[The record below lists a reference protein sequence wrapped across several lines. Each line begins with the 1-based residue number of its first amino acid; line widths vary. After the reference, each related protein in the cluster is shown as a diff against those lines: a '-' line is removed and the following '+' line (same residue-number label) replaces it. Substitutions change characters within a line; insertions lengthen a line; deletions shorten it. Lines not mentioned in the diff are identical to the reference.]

1 MKLLSC
7 HIENFGKLRD
17 FTYYFE
23 DDLNVLFAE
32 NGWGK
37 STLAAFLKVMFY
49 GFDGENRRNGDGNE
63 RLRYRP
69 WSGGVYGG
77 SVTFS
82 SGSKTFRMMRTFGAR
97 KKEDKFSLY
106 DDETGFISDE
116 YTDRI
121 GEELFSIDRDSFCR
135 TVFWSQTDHETSAT
149 TSIQAKIG
157 DLTAQQDDLP
167 AYDAAVKRLRKEMER
182 LRPDR
187 ANGLIRKKQDRL
199 ALLEADQA
207 RLPALNAQLQ
217 QCIAQEQALTEQLSR
232 IRLQKQQYALSVP
245 ERPAQEAAGS
255 GATDGGE
262 SSAAEE
268 GASVGEEAAAEEKLS
283 GVRESLAA
291 SEERL
296 AGARESL
303 AAAEERLAGE
313 RENLSATEEKLSSLY
328 ATRQRILAQGRD
340 EQEQYRQVK
349 EDLRQ
354 ELEAFTRLQTK
365 RRGTIRAFS
374 AAGILFAVIMLALCL
389 SRVIPMPFLILPILS
404 LAGSVWLLW
413 YAGHSDLPADD
424 SEEIQRLRKEK
435 KWYKSSIRTL
445 SRKLRHI
452 DERIQGKELLC
463 EKLRNRLRTMEADVS
478 AQKKSVQEA
487 ERSVN
492 SSANGGSI
500 SIEEDLVSSAN
511 GGSSPGTGS
520 DSIPSEVARILSE
533 FDIREE
539 ECRSRLQEVRGQ
551 SEELREMISDCR
563 NSQESLPALK
573 AEISTLLEQYDTCS
587 KTLSYLE
594 EARNLFTS
602 RYMNPFLRS
611 FRRYYVL
618 LTGESAESVQ
628 TDADLGITILNQG
641 LPRDPSL
648 MSEGTKDMISLCRRM
663 AMIDAMYPGEKPFL
677 VLDDPFSNLDDER
690 IKGGM
695 RFLHTA
701 SLEYQIL
708 YLTCHASRL

>member
-232 IRLQKQQYALSVP
+232 IRLQKQQYALSVH
-245 ERPAQEAAGS
+245 ERPVHETEESESVAA
-255 GATDGGE
+255 E
-262 SSAAEE
+262 EVSAAEE
-268 GASVGEEAAAEEKLS
+268 RLTEARERFAAEQDRLTAAEEKL
-283 GVRESLAA
+283 
-291 SEERL
+291 
-296 AGARESL
+296 
-303 AAAEERLAGE
+303 AGE
-313 RENLSATEEKLSSLY
+313 RERLAVAEEKLSSLY

-349 EDLRQ
+349 EDLQQ

-404 LAGSVWLLW
+404 LAGSAWLLW

-487 ERSVN
+487 ERNVN

-520 DSIPSEVARILSE
+520 DSIPSEVARILTE

-563 NSQESLPALK
+563 TSQESLPALK
-573 AEISTLLEQYDTCS
+573 AEISTLLEQYETCT

-594 EARNLFTS
+594 KARNLFTS

>member
-23 DDLNVLFAE
+23 DDLSVLFAE

-207 RLPALNAQLQ
+207 RLPSLNAQLQ

-255 GATDGGE
+255 GAVAAE
-262 SSAAEE
+262 EVSAAEKRL
-268 GASVGEEAAAEEKLS
+268 AEARKRLAAEQNQLM
-283 GVRESLAA
+283 
-291 SEERL
+291 
-296 AGARESL
+296 
-303 AAAEERLAGE
+303 AAEERLAGE
-313 RENLSATEEKLSSLY
+313 RENLSAAEEKLSSLY

-404 LAGSVWLLW
+404 LAGSAWLLW

-487 ERSVN
+487 ERNVN

-563 NSQESLPALK
+563 TSQESLPALK

-611 FRRYYVL
+611 FRRYYGL

-628 TDADLGITILNQG
+628 TDADLGITILDQG

>member
-116 YTDRI
+116 FTDRI

-207 RLPALNAQLQ
+207 RLPSLSAQLQ
-217 QCIAQEQALTEQLSR
+217 QCAAQEQALTEQLSR

-245 ERPAQEAAGS
+245 ERPAQETEGSKSVAA
-255 GATDGGE
+255 E
-262 SSAAEE
+262 EVSAAEE
-268 GASVGEEAAAEEKLS
+268 RLAEA
-283 GVRESLAA
+283 R
-291 SEERL
+291 ERL
-296 AGARESL
+296 AAEQDRL
-303 AAAEERLAGE
+303 MAAEERLAGE
-313 RENLSATEEKLSSLY
+313 RESLSAAEEKLSSLY
-328 ATRQRILAQGRD
+328 ATRQRILAQGRE

-354 ELEAFTRLQTK
+354 ELEAVTRLQNK
-365 RRGTIRAFS
+365 RLSRIRALS
-374 AAGILFAVIMLALCL
+374 AAGILFAVILSALCL
-389 SRVIPMPFLILPILS
+389 SRVIPMPFLVLLFLF

-413 YAGHSDLPADD
+413 YAVHSDLPADN
-424 SEEIQRLRKEK
+424 SEEIRRLRKEK
-435 KWYKSSIRTL
+435 NWYKSSIRSL

-452 DERIQGKELLC
+452 EDRIRGQKLLC
-463 EKLRNRLRTMEADVS
+463 EKYKIRIRNSEADVS
-478 AQKKSVQEA
+478 AQKMSVQEA
-487 ERSVN
+487 ERDVN
-492 SSANGGSI
+492 SSASGVPF

-511 GGSSPGTGS
+511 GGSAPGTDSG
-520 DSIPSEVARILSE
+520 SIPPDVARTLSE
-533 FDIREE
+533 FDAMEE
-539 ECRSRLQEVRGQ
+539 ECRSRLQDVRSQ
-551 SEELREMISDCR
+551 SEELREMINDCR
-563 NSQESLPALK
+563 TSQESLPALK
-573 AEISTLLEQYDTCS
+573 TEIRTLLEQYETCA

-594 EARNLFTS
+594 KARNLFTS

-611 FRRYYVL
+611 FRRYYGL

-628 TDADLGITILNQG
+628 TDADLGITILDQG

>member
-23 DDLNVLFAE
+23 DDLSVLFAE

-116 YTDRI
+116 FTDRI

-207 RLPALNAQLQ
+207 RLPSLNAQLQ
-217 QCIAQEQALTEQLSR
+217 QCIAQEQVLTEHLSR

-255 GATDGGE
+255 EAVAAE
-262 SSAAEE
+262 EVSAAEKRL
-268 GASVGEEAAAEEKLS
+268 AEARKRLAAEQNQLMT
-283 GVRESLAA
+283 
-291 SEERL
+291 
-296 AGARESL
+296 
-303 AAAEERLAGE
+303 AEERLAGE
-313 RENLSATEEKLSSLY
+313 RENLSAAEEKLSSLY
-328 ATRQRILAQGRD
+328 ATRQRILAQGRE
-340 EQEQYRQVK
+340 EQEQYRQIK

-354 ELEAFTRLQTK
+354 ELEAVTRLQNK
-365 RRGTIRAFS
+365 RRSMIRAFS
-374 AAGILFAVIMLALCL
+374 AAGIPFAVIMLALCL
-389 SRVIPMPFLILPILS
+389 LRVIPMPFLILPILS
-404 LAGSVWLLW
+404 LAGSAWLLW

-424 SEEIQRLRKEK
+424 FEEIQRLRKEK

-487 ERSVN
+487 ERNVN
-492 SSANGGSI
+492 SSANGGS
-500 SIEEDLVSSAN
+500 
-511 GGSSPGTGS
+511 SPRTGS

-563 NSQESLPALK
+563 TSQESLPALK

-611 FRRYYVL
+611 FRRYYGL

-628 TDADLGITILNQG
+628 TDADLGITILDQG

>member
-23 DDLNVLFAE
+23 DDLSVLFAE

-77 SVTFS
+77 SVTFL

-116 YTDRI
+116 FTDRI

-207 RLPALNAQLQ
+207 RLPSLNAQLQ

-255 GATDGGE
+255 EAVAAE
-262 SSAAEE
+262 EVSAAEKRL
-268 GASVGEEAAAEEKLS
+268 AEARKRLAAEQNQLMTAEERLAGERENLS
-283 GVRESLAA
+283 A

-365 RRGTIRAFS
+365 RRNTIRAFS

-404 LAGSVWLLW
+404 LAGSAWLLW

-487 ERSVN
+487 ERNVN
-492 SSANGGSI
+492 SSANGGS
-500 SIEEDLVSSAN
+500 
-511 GGSSPGTGS
+511 SPRTGS
-520 DSIPSEVARILSE
+520 DSIPSDVAKTLSE
-533 FDIREE
+533 FDAREE
-539 ECRSRLQEVRGQ
+539 ECRSQLQDVRGQ

-563 NSQESLPALK
+563 TSQESLPALK
-573 AEISTLLEQYDTCS
+573 AEISTLLEQYETCA

-594 EARNLFTS
+594 KARNLFTS

-611 FRRYYVL
+611 FRRYYGL

-628 TDADLGITILNQG
+628 TDADLGITILDQG

>member
-187 ANGLIRKKQDRL
+187 ANGLIRKKQNRL

-245 ERPAQEAAGS
+245 ERPAQETAGS
-255 GATDGGE
+255 G
-262 SSAAEE
+262 
-268 GASVGEEAAAEEKLS
+268 VVAAEEKL
-283 GVRESLAA
+283 
-291 SEERL
+291 
-296 AGARESL
+296 
-303 AAAEERLAGE
+303 AGE
-313 RENLSATEEKLSSLY
+313 RESLSAAEEKLSSLY

-354 ELEAFTRLQTK
+354 ELETVTRLQNK

-389 SRVIPMPFLILPILS
+389 SHVIPMPFLILPILS
-404 LAGSVWLLW
+404 LAGSAWLLW
-413 YAGHSDLPADD
+413 YVGHSDLPADD

-478 AQKKSVQEA
+478 EQKKSVQEA
-487 ERSVN
+487 ERNVN

-539 ECRSRLQEVRGQ
+539 ECRSRLQDVRGQ

-563 NSQESLPALK
+563 TSQESLPALK
-573 AEISTLLEQYDTCS
+573 AEISTLLEQYETCA

-594 EARNLFTS
+594 KARNLFTS

-611 FRRYYVL
+611 FRRYYGL

-628 TDADLGITILNQG
+628 TDADLGITILDQG

>member
-23 DDLNVLFAE
+23 DDLSVLFAE

-116 YTDRI
+116 FTDRI

-207 RLPALNAQLQ
+207 RLPSLNAQLQ

-255 GATDGGE
+255 EAVAAE
-262 SSAAEE
+262 EVSAAEKRL
-268 GASVGEEAAAEEKLS
+268 AEARKRLAAEQNQLMT
-283 GVRESLAA
+283 
-291 SEERL
+291 
-296 AGARESL
+296 
-303 AAAEERLAGE
+303 AEERLEGE
-313 RENLSATEEKLSSLY
+313 RENLSAAEEKLSSLY
-328 ATRQRILAQGRD
+328 ATRQRILAQGRE
-340 EQEQYRQVK
+340 EQEQYRQIK

-354 ELEAFTRLQTK
+354 ELEAVTRLQNK
-365 RRGTIRAFS
+365 RRSMIRAFS

-389 SRVIPMPFLILPILS
+389 LRVIPMPFLILPILS

-413 YAGHSDLPADD
+413 YAVHSDLPADD
-424 SEEIQRLRKEK
+424 SEEIRRLRKEK
-435 KWYKSSIRTL
+435 NWYKSSIRSL
-445 SRKLRHI
+445 SRKLHHTEDQIRG
-452 DERIQGKELLC
+452 QKLLC
-463 EKLRNRLRTMEADVS
+463 EKYKIRIRNLEADVS
-478 AQKKSVQEA
+478 AQKESVQEA
-487 ERSVN
+487 EKEAN
-492 SSANGGSI
+492 SSANGGSAPRT
-500 SIEEDLVSSAN
+500 VS
-511 GGSSPGTGS
+511 G
-520 DSIPSEVARILSE
+520 SIPSDVAKTLSE
-533 FDIREE
+533 FDAREE
-539 ECRSRLQEVRGQ
+539 ECRSQLQDVRGQ

-563 NSQESLPALK
+563 TSQESLPALK
-573 AEISTLLEQYDTCS
+573 AEISTLLEQYETCA

-594 EARNLFTS
+594 KARNLFTS

-611 FRRYYVL
+611 FRRYYGL

-628 TDADLGITILNQG
+628 TDADLGITILDQG

>member
-23 DDLNVLFAE
+23 DDLSVLFAE

-116 YTDRI
+116 FTDRI

-207 RLPALNAQLQ
+207 RLPSLNAQLQ

-255 GATDGGE
+255 EAVAAE
-262 SSAAEE
+262 EVSAAEKRL
-268 GASVGEEAAAEEKLS
+268 AEARKRLAAEQNQLMT
-283 GVRESLAA
+283 
-291 SEERL
+291 
-296 AGARESL
+296 
-303 AAAEERLAGE
+303 AEERLAGE
-313 RENLSATEEKLSSLY
+313 RENLSAAEEKLSSLY
-328 ATRQRILAQGRD
+328 ATRQRILAQGRE
-340 EQEQYRQVK
+340 EQEQYRQIK
-349 EDLRQ
+349 EDLRQELEAVTRLQNKRRSLRQ

-365 RRGTIRAFS
+365 RRNTIRAFS

-404 LAGSVWLLW
+404 LAGSAWLLW

-487 ERSVN
+487 ERNVN
-492 SSANGGSI
+492 SSANGGS
-500 SIEEDLVSSAN
+500 
-511 GGSSPGTGS
+511 SPRTGS
-520 DSIPSEVARILSE
+520 DSIPSDVAKTLSE
-533 FDIREE
+533 FDAREE
-539 ECRSRLQEVRGQ
+539 ECRSQLQDVRGQ

-563 NSQESLPALK
+563 TSQESLPALK
-573 AEISTLLEQYDTCS
+573 AEISTLLEQYETCA

-594 EARNLFTS
+594 KARNLFTS

-611 FRRYYVL
+611 FRRYYGL

-628 TDADLGITILNQG
+628 TDADLGITILDQG